1 MVAKITV
8 GTSLYGA
15 LAYNGRKINEGEG
28 KLLATN
34 RIFDDGNGKVDVA
47 QAEKDF
53 LRYMPRNVRTR
64 NKVIHISL
72 NPHPD
77 DRLTDVELEQLAREY
92 LERLGYGNQPYLVF
106 KHEDIDRH
114 HLHIVSV
121 NVDEQGRRLNK
132 AFIHRRSKR
141 ATTELEKKY
150 GLHPA
155 DRRQYR
161 HDNPL
166 R

>member
-53 LRYMPRNVRTR
+53 LRYMPGNVRTR

-106 KHEDIDRH
+106 KHEGA
-114 HLHIVSV
+114 SV
-121 NVDEQGRRLNK
+121 KV
-132 AFIHRRSKR
+132 A
-141 ATTELEKKY
+141 
-150 GLHPA
+150 
-155 DRRQYR
+155 
-161 HDNPL
+161 
-166 R
+166 